1 MYESYVSDEDML
13 FIRHYGAFKGA
24 ETLAAILSTFAS
36 NPPKSQI
43 KAALFDFRDAT
54 SADLSDTDRAYGSFF
69 TDQLFSYGQ
78 SMNLDNIVSVYDPE
92 NVELL
97 ATMSERN
104 KRLSA
109 RFMNIDTMQRV
120 YSLPE
125 ALKILGLPA
134 DYCIKYP
141 D

>member
-1 MYESYVSDEDML
+1 MYESYISDEEII
-13 FIRHYGAFKGA
+13 FVRHYGTFRGA
-24 ETLAAILSTFAS
+24 ESLAAILSTFES

-43 KAALFDFRDAT
+43 KGAFFDLRDVT

-69 TDQLFSYGQ
+69 TDKLSSYGQ
-78 SMNLDNIVSVYDPE
+78 SMNLDNIVSIYDPE
-92 NVELL
+92 NVELF

-104 KRLSA
+104 KRLSG
-109 RFMNIDTMQRV
+109 RFMDIDNMQRV